1 MLLSVLS
8 GDGVMKDME
17 KELESIIDAT
27 IEKVIQNAI
36 EDIRFEI
43 RCEAD
48 PKSIYSKTES
58 VLYKYPLLQKAI
70 EERKE
75 QLDTIE
81 RYGIPH
87 KSKSF
92 TVYSPG
98 SGYVDV
104 RSEYEKKEDMI
115 EQLKTGIVASVER
128 LKPIERALAQV
139 AGDPYYGIIEMKYF
153 QKKTMEQIAKHFG
166 CDTST
171 VQRHKN
177 ELLSAIKFHL
187 FGEDIL
193 NEMMGWI
200 VA

>member
-1 MLLSVLS
+1 MLLSALS
-8 GDGVMKDME
+8 GNGVNNME

-27 IEKVIQNAI
+27 IEKSILSAI

-43 RCEAD
+43 RCQQD

-58 VLYKYPLLQKAI
+58 VLYKYPLLKKAI
-70 EERKE
+70 EDRKE
-75 QLDTIE
+75 QIDTIE

-92 TVYSPG
+92 TIYNPG

-104 RSEYEKKEDMI
+104 RSDYEKKEDMI
-115 EQLKTGIVASVER
+115 EQLQAGVAASVER
-128 LKPIERALAQV
+128 LEPIEKALAQV
-139 AGDPYYGIIEMKYF
+139 AGDPYYRIIEMKYF
-153 QKKTMEQIAKHFG
+153 QKKTIEQIAAQFR

-200 VA
+200 AV

>member
-1 MLLSVLS
+1 
-8 GDGVMKDME
+8 ME
-17 KELESIIDAT
+17 KELELIIDAT
-27 IEKVIQNAI
+27 IEKNILSAI

-58 VLYKYPLLQKAI
+58 VLYKYPLLKKAI
-70 EERKE
+70 EDRKE
-75 QLDTIE
+75 QIDTIE
-81 RYGIPH
+81 LYGIPH
-87 KSKSF
+87 RSKSF
-92 TVYSPG
+92 TVFNPI
-98 SGYVDV
+98 SGYVDA

-115 EQLKTGIVASVER
+115 EQLKTSVAVSVER
-128 LKPIERALAQV
+128 LKPIEMALAQV

-153 QKKTMEQIAKHFG
+153 QKKTMEQIATHFG

-171 VQRHKN
+171 AQRHKN
-177 ELLSAIKFHL
+177 KLLSVIKFHL
-187 FGEDIL
+187 FGEEIL

>member
-1 MLLSVLS
+1 MLLSALS
-8 GDGVMKDME
+8 GNGVNYME

-27 IEKVIQNAI
+27 IEKTILSAI
-36 EDIRFEI
+36 EDLCFEI
-43 RCEAD
+43 RCEQD

-58 VLYKYPLLQKAI
+58 VLYKYPLLKKAI
-70 EERKE
+70 EDRKE
-75 QLDTIE
+75 QIDTIE

-92 TVYSPG
+92 TVYNPG

-104 RSEYEKKEDMI
+104 RSDYEKKEDMI
-115 EQLKTGIVASVER
+115 EQIQAGIVASEER
-128 LKPIERALAQV
+128 MKPIEKALDQV

-153 QKKTMEQIAKHFG
+153 QKKTIEQIAKRFH
-166 CDTST
+166 CDAST

-177 ELLSAIKFHL
+177 ELLLAIEFHL

-193 NEMMGWI
+193 DEMMGWI
-200 VA
+200 PV

>member
-1 MLLSVLS
+1 MLLSALS
-8 GDGVMKDME
+8 GNGVNNME

-27 IEKVIQNAI
+27 IEKSILSAI

-58 VLYKYPLLQKAI
+58 VLYKYPLLKKAI
-70 EERKE
+70 EDRKE
-75 QLDTIE
+75 QIDTIE

-92 TVYSPG
+92 TVFNPV
-98 SGYVDV
+98 SGYVDA

-115 EQLKTGIVASVER
+115 EQLQAGIVVSVER
-128 LKPIERALAQV
+128 MQRIERALNHV

-153 QKKTMEQIAKHFG
+153 QRKTMEQIAKHFH
-166 CDTST
+166 CDVST

-177 ELLSAIKFHL
+177 ELLTAIKFHL

-200 VA
+200 AV